1 MGWLQCRGMRL
12 GKWAAAGA
20 AFVVALATSTPAITA
35 APPQARLTSEAQL
48 DPVYNQGI
56 ARAKDGWVLSG
67 TRVLGH
73 ADDQL
78 RDVKRVN
85 DAIPPDWAARGF
97 NHIGDVDVV
106 GKYIYAPY
114 EQPEYERGEQAIA
127 RYDAKTLAF
136 VDAVTVPQHEASFI
150 TVDPKTM
157 IAYSMDRFGG
167 DALLR
172 YDVRKGWKPLKPV
185 RMSQFVDRVQGGD
198 VTAGAVWLSTD
209 DASKGVYRVA
219 LPSGKVEAL
228 GNAGH
233 VDGEGEGID
242 ATKLRSGRL
251 HVLTVD
257 VKFTPVWLGNL
268 AVATTSG
275 KTK

>member
-1 MGWLQCRGMRL
+1 MRRVR
-12 GKWAAAGA
+12 WAAAGA
-20 AFVVALATSTPAITA
+20 AFVVALATGAPAITA

-56 ARAKDGWVLSG
+56 ARGKNGWILSG
-67 TRVLGH
+67 TRVL
-73 ADDQL
+73 ARVDDKL
-78 RDVKRVN
+78 RDIQRVT

-97 NHIGDVDVV
+97 NHIGDVDVA
-106 GKYIYAPY
+106 GKYVYAPY

-136 VDAVTVPQHEASFI
+136 VDAVTVPQHEASFV

-167 DALLR
+167 DTLLR
-172 YDVRKGWKPLKPV
+172 YDVRKGWKQLKPV
-185 RMSQFVDRVQGGD
+185 RMSQFVDRVQGAD
-198 VTAGAVWLSTD
+198 VAAGAVWLSTD
-209 DASKGVYRVA
+209 DDTNGLYRVA
-219 LPSGKVEAL
+219 LKGGKVEAL

-257 VKFTPVWLGNL
+257 VMFTPVWLGNL
-268 AVATTSG
+268 AT
-275 KTK
+275 

>member
-1 MGWLQCRGMRL
+1 MRAGRRGTVFAAL
-12 GKWAAAGA
+12 VVVAALAAGA
-20 AFVVALATSTPAITA
+20 VGAA
-35 APPQARLTSEAQL
+35 APRARLTNEVQL

-56 ARAKDGWVLSG
+56 ARDKGGWVLSG
-67 TRVLGH
+67 TRVL
-73 ADDQL
+73 ARTDDRL
-78 RDVKRVN
+78 RDTNRVT
-85 DAIPPDWAARGF
+85 DAIAGDWAARGYD
-97 NHIGDVDVV
+97 HIGDVDVV
-106 GKYIYAPY
+106 GRYVYAPY
-114 EQPEYERGEQAIA
+114 EQPDYERGEQAIA
-127 RYDAKTLAF
+127 RYDSKTLAF
-136 VDAVTVPQHEASFI
+136 VDAVTVPQHEASFV

-172 YDVRKGWKPLKPV
+172 YDVRKGWKQLPPL

-198 VTAGAVWLSTD
+198 VAAGAMWLSTD
-209 DASKGVYRVA
+209 DDANMLYRVA
-219 LPSGKVEAL
+219 LPGGRVEAL

-257 VKFTPVWLGNL
+257 VMFTPVWLGNL
-268 AVATTSG
+268 AVTDAGG
-275 KTK
+275 KAS

>member
-1 MGWLQCRGMRL
+1 MGG
-12 GKWAAAGA
+12 
-20 AFVVALATSTPAITA
+20 P
-35 APPQARLTSEAQL
+35 
-48 DPVYNQGI
+48 
-56 ARAKDGWVLSG
+56 
-67 TRVLGH
+67 RVQSH
-73 ADDQL
+73 
-78 RDVKRVN
+78 
-85 DAIPPDWAARGF
+85 
-97 NHIGDVDVV
+97 GDVDVAGECV
-106 GKYIYAPY
+106 NAPY
-114 EQPEYERGEQAIA
+114 EQPDYERGEQAIA

-172 YDVRKGWKPLKPV
+172 YDVRKGWKQLTPL

-198 VTAGAVWLSTD
+198 SSTARCGSRPTTTRTCSTAWRCRRSVD
-209 DASKGVYRVA
+209 
-219 LPSGKVEAL
+219 AL

-251 HVLTVD
+251 HVLTID
-257 VKFTPVWLGNL
+257 VMFTPVWLGNL
-268 AVATTSG
+268 AVSG
-275 KTK
+275 TDGKAR

>member
-1 MGWLQCRGMRL
+1 MRTVRRGSI
-12 GKWAAAGA
+12 AAAC
-20 AFVVALATSTPAITA
+20 VVLITLVASAPATA
-35 APPQARLTSEAQL
+35 APQARLTSEAQL

-56 ARAKDGWVLSG
+56 ARGKNSWILSG
-67 TRVLGH
+67 TRVL
-73 ADDQL
+73 A
-78 RDVKRVN
+78 RVHDKLQDIQRVT

-97 NHIGDVDVV
+97 NHIGDVDVA
-106 GKYIYAPY
+106 GKYVYAPY
-114 EQPEYERGEQAIA
+114 EQPEYERGQQAIA

-167 DALLR
+167 DTLLR
-172 YDVRKGWKPLKPV
+172 YDVREGWKQLKPV

-198 VTAGAVWLSTD
+198 VVAGAVWLSTD
-209 DASKGVYRVA
+209 DDTNGLYRVA

-242 ATKLRSGRL
+242 ATKLRNDRL
-251 HVLTVD
+251 HMLTVD
-257 VKFTPVWLGNL
+257 VNFTPVWLGNL
-268 AVATTSG
+268 AVSG
-275 KTK
+275 

>member
-1 MGWLQCRGMRL
+1 MRL
-12 GKWAAAGA
+12 GRWGAAGA
-20 AFVVALATSTPAITA
+20 AFVFALATGTPATAA

-48 DPVYNQGI
+48 DPVYGQGI
-56 ARAKDGWVLSG
+56 ARVKGGWVLSG

-97 NHIGDVDVV
+97 NHIGDVDAV
-106 GKYIYAPY
+106 GKYVYAPY

-136 VDAVTVPQHEASFI
+136 VDAVTVPQHEASFV

-157 IAYSMDRFGG
+157 IAYSLDRFGG
-167 DALLR
+167 DVLLR
-172 YDVRKGWKPLKPV
+172 YDVRKRWKQLKPV

-198 VTAGAVWLSTD
+198 VAAGAVWLSTD
-209 DASKGVYRVA
+209 DNSNGLYRVA

-242 ATKLRSGRL
+242 ATKLGKARL

-257 VKFTPVWLGNL
+257 VQFTPVWLGNL
-268 AVATTSG
+268 SVST
-275 KTK
+275 

>member
-1 MGWLQCRGMRL
+1 MRI
-12 GKWAAAGA
+12 GRRAGGA
-20 AFVVALATSTPAITA
+20 VIVAVVALTA
-35 APPQARLTSEAQL
+35 GTASAAPQARLTSEAQL

-56 ARAKDGWVLSG
+56 ARAKDGWILSG
-67 TRVLGH
+67 TRVL
-73 ADDQL
+73 ARLDDRL
-78 RDVKRVN
+78 RDTKRVPE
-85 DAIPPDWAARGF
+85 AIPGDWAARGY
-97 NHIGDVDVV
+97 NHIGDIDVAGRYV
-106 GKYIYAPY
+106 YAPY

-136 VDAVTVPQHEASFI
+136 VDAVTVPQHEASFV

-172 YDVRKGWKPLKPV
+172 YDVRKRWKQLTPV

-198 VTAGAVWLSTD
+198 VVAGAVWLSTD
-209 DASKGVYRVA
+209 DDANTLYRVA
-219 LPSGKVEAL
+219 LPGGRVDAL

-242 ATKLRSGRL
+242 ATKLTTGRL

-257 VKFTPVWLGNL
+257 VAFTPVWMGNL
-268 AVATTSG
+268 AVTGAGG

>member
-1 MGWLQCRGMRL
+1 MSSLQCSRMRRGR
-12 GKWAAAGA
+12 W
-20 AFVVALATSTPAITA
+20 PAIGAVVLMVLGTCLPVTA
-35 APPQARLTSEAQL
+35 ATPQARLTGEEQL
-48 DPVYNQGI
+48 QPVYNQGI
-56 ARAKDGWVLSG
+56 ARVKDGWVLSG
-67 TRVLGH
+67 TNVLARV
-73 ADDQL
+73 DDKLQ
-78 RDVKRVN
+78 DVMRI
-85 DAIPPDWAARGF
+85 DEAIPPDWAARGF
-97 NHIGDVDVV
+97 NHIGDIDVA
-106 GKYIYAPY
+106 GKYVYAPY

-172 YDVRKGWKPLKPV
+172 YDVRKGWKQLKPL

-198 VTAGAVWLSTD
+198 VAAGAVWLSTD
-209 DASKGVYRVA
+209 DNTKGLYRVA
-219 LPSGKVEAL
+219 LPSGKVQAL

-233 VDGEGEGID
+233 GDGEGEGID
-242 ATKLRSGRL
+242 ATKLPSGRL

-257 VKFTPVWLGNL
+257 VMFTPVWLGNL
-268 AVATTSG
+268 AVRA
-275 KTK
+275 